1 MTVSQGTNHKFIR
14 TNGRE
19 FRIIWEVFTL
29 SAPEGA
35 RVIVVDMGRPAGKK
49 TIFDEV
55 GAEHELDALRAG
67 GEAVVIVEAGS
78 K

>member
-29 SAPEGA
+29 SAPEGT

-49 TIFDEV
+49 TI
-55 GAEHELDALRAG
+55 
-67 GEAVVIVEAGS
+67 
-78 K
+78 